1 MDVQRWQWFLFLMIS
16 CLVIQG
22 FFAMLEMAC
31 VSCNKVRLQYY
42 VSKGYR
48 RAIWLSYL
56 LKHPALMFGTS
67 LVMVNAS
74 LLIGSE
80 CSRRFYDSLG
90 VSTAWSPLTQVFLV
104 LVFAEISPMFAGR
117 YYAEDAAKIGVPIL
131 YVCAMILKPFI
142 WLLDLLCRSI
152 NKLFGSSSE
161 TGLYLSREELQNMIQ
176 DREENV
182 FFSEE
187 KEGFNSVVSN
197 IFSLKNQTAKEIMA
211 LVDTVQMIPLSS
223 SIDDLR
229 VLLSEKYC
237 PYIPLFKKD
246 RKNIVSIAYPR
257 DLLRL
262 SGSVK
267 VKDHARSP
275 WFITEGNSILQIL
288 KQFRKNNK
296 SIAVVLN
303 DLGHAVGI
311 LTLDDIIDA
320 IFGKCDDW
328 LSTGDI
334 MPRAHHVVVDR
345 TFSGDM
351 KVKEF
356 NEAFKVHLAYKGAET
371 LAEVI
376 IAALGHAPAREES
389 VKIDQ
394 FELTVEEVTL
404 LHIKT
409 VSVRTVF

>member
-1 MDVQRWQWFLFLMIS
+1 MNWERWQWFLFLTIS
-16 CLVIQG
+16 CLVVQG

-31 VSCNKVRLQYY
+31 VSCNKVRLQYF
-42 VSKGYR
+42 VSKGYK

-56 LKHPALMFGTS
+56 LKHPALMFGAT
-67 LVMVNAS
+67 LVMVNAA

-80 CSRRFYDSLG
+80 CSRRFYDSVG
-90 VSTAWSPLTQVFLV
+90 VSTAWSPLTQVILV
-104 LVFAEISPMFAGR
+104 LVFAEITPMFAGR
-117 YYAEDAAKIGVPIL
+117 RYAEDAAKMGVPIL
-131 YVCAMILKPFI
+131 YFCAMLLKPFI
-142 WLLDLLCRSI
+142 WLLDLLCKWI
-152 NKLFGSSSE
+152 NKLFGSVSD
-161 TGLYLSREELQNMIQ
+161 TGLYLSREELQNMIE

-187 KEGFNSVVSN
+187 KGEFNTVVSN
-197 IFSLKNQTAKEIMA
+197 IFSLKNKTAKEVMKSVE
-211 LVDTVQMIPLSS
+211 LVQMIPFSTS
-223 SIDDLR
+223 VGDLR
-229 VLLSEKYC
+229 LILSEKYC
-237 PYIPLFKKD
+237 PYIPVFKKN
-246 RKNIVSIAYPR
+246 RTNIVSIAYPR

-262 SGSVK
+262 SEVIK

-275 WFITEGNSILQIL
+275 WFITESNSILQIL

-334 MPRAHHVVVDR
+334 LPRSHHVVVDR
-345 TFSGDM
+345 TFPGDM

-356 NEAFKVHLAYKGAET
+356 NETFKVHLVYKTAET
-371 LAEVI
+371 LAQVI
-376 IAALGHAPAREES
+376 TEALGHPPAKGEG

-404 LHIKT
+404 LNIKT